1 MTTDATSTAR
11 FSALR
16 AHVVG
21 GDTKIQFDKLTLG
34 DLDDG
39 EVVVKVAYSGV
50 GYRDAMAACGIG
62 KNVRTDR
69 PCVLGVDLS
78 GVVETSRDPKYSPGD
93 PVVATSYGLGASH
106 DGGYAEYA
114 RVPADWIVPLPTG
127 LSLKEA
133 MVIGGPGLTA
143 ALAIDRM
150 ECAGLTPNSGPVAVS
165 GATGGVGSLAID
177 MLSSRGYRVAAITG
191 KATAAEYLRSI
202 GASDVID
209 RATWMQDGKAI
220 GQPTWAGAVDT
231 IGGDVLDML
240 AKTMLPHG
248 RIAVCGMTAG
258 YKLTTTVLPFILRSV
273 DFLGINV
280 GRAFSMKERL
290 RIWHRAATDLKPK
303 RLNTI
308 VRPIPFS
315 ELPSMF
321 DRFIDSKIVGRV
333 LVEIGAEAIAVLA
346 KPTLP

>member
-1 MTTDATSTAR
+1 MMDVISTAR

-16 AHVVG
+16 AYVVAG
-21 GDTKIQFDKLTLG
+21 ETKIQFDTLTLS

-50 GYRDAMAACGIG
+50 GYRDAMAARGIG
-62 KNVRTDR
+62 KNVRSDR

-78 GVVETSRDPKYSPGD
+78 GVVESSRDPKYRPGD

-114 RVPADWIVPLPTG
+114 RVPTDWIVPLPAG
-127 LSLKEA
+127 LSLREA
-133 MVIGGPGLTA
+133 MAIGGPGLTA

-150 ECAGLTPNSGPVAVS
+150 ESAGLSPDSGPVAVS

-191 KATAAEYLRSI
+191 KAAAAEYLRSI
-202 GASDVID
+202 GASEIID
-209 RATWMQDGKAI
+209 RAKWMQGGKAI
-220 GQPTWAGAVDT
+220 GQPTWAGAIDT
-231 IGGDVLDML
+231 VGGEVLDML

-280 GRAFSMKERL
+280 GRAFSMAERL
-290 RIWHRAATDLKPK
+290 RIWKRAATDLRPK

-315 ELPSMF
+315 ELPSIF
-321 DRFIDSKIVGRV
+321 HRFIESKIVGRV
-333 LVEIGAEAIAVLA
+333 LVEIGSEAVAALA
-346 KPTLP
+346 KPIHC